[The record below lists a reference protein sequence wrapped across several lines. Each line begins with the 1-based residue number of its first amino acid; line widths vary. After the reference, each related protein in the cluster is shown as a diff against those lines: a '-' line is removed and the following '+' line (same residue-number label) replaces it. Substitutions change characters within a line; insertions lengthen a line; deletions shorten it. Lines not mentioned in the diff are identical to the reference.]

1 MKHILSVALLLT
13 AKLLTAQSLPD
24 LAKSAISNYPALKAQ
39 QTLISINEQKIDLLK
54 TGYRPTVSADASL
67 RLQVPTIKF
76 SIPTSATT
84 TKDITFQ
91 PLENWSAQV
100 SASQQIYDFGKL
112 NANIQKSI
120 AELQYSKD
128 NVSAQEFTLAY
139 NVAQL
144 YYSIIYLNKSIAI
157 SDAQIKQL
165 EDTKALLEVQ
175 VKNGVVL
182 DYEVLAV
189 QVRINNALNQQTELK
204 GSLRKQVILLNNLV
218 GREGDYTPATNDL
231 LQAPSNAA
239 IADLLGEAE
248 KNSLDLMLLKSK
260 INVAEQ
266 DVNIAKKADKPTLLA
281 NAAAGVRNGFQPDVH
296 LPRPN
301 FLIGVT
307 FSAPIYAGGRYKLQR
322 KVAELGVVAA
332 KDQINVV
339 KLNIKRDMEVA
350 LNDIR
355 TANEKAKTFA
365 AQVAQA
371 QKALDL
377 ATIRYKSGV
386 LRNIELLDAQ
396 TNFTLTQ
403 LTELQYAY
411 QLSAATL
418 DLKRLQGE
426 KFW

>member
-54 TGYRPTVSADASL
+54 TGYLPTVSADASL

-84 TKDITFQ
+84 TQDITFQ

-218 GREGDYTPATNDL
+218 GREGDYAPATNDL

-248 KNSLDLMLLKSK
+248 KNSLDLMLLKSR

-377 ATIRYKSGV
+377 ATVRYKSGV